1 MKSSQACDQFRKW
14 MESKFYREGTI
25 ESYVPCECMV
35 NGVPYSDVNTSGK
48 IQAGIDIINALT
60 DHYKINAP
68 VFIDNRESIVRLPEC
83 KSQIINLIVKEGQ
96 KLTVE
101 TEVTNSE
108 LFATA

>member
-1 MKSSQACDQFRKW
+1 MFKMFEQQINGGEVEC
-14 MESKFYREGTI
+14 
-25 ESYVPCECMV
+25 CECMV